1 MIDKNKIVGMN
12 MSPAGTQAFFKS
24 LGKRVLTFF
33 GYSVEY
39 ENQEAMLAIA
49 RQRLSRIPTDTVLIN
64 IGATASGIGAIYPLA
79 KAMGFTTTGIVSSV
93 AAEHMEN
100 ISDAVDYVC
109 FVADTQWGG
118 KVKGTDRLSPTS
130 QAMVACSDVLV
141 AIGGGEVTRDELM
154 AGKALGKPVY
164 FYPAEVSHQHLV
176 QRARKRN
183 EPLPESFWGAAHE
196 VFGGQD
202 GDFMGE

>member
-24 LGKRVLTFF
+24 FGRPVLTFF
-33 GYSVEY
+33 GYSAEY

-49 RQRLSRIPTDTVLIN
+49 RRGLSKIQPNAALVN
-64 IGATASGIGAIYPLA
+64 IGATASGIGAVYPLA

-100 ISDAVDYVC
+100 ISNDVDYVC
-109 FVADTQWGG
+109 FIADTQWGG
-118 KVKGTDRLSPTS
+118 RLAGTDRLSPTS

-141 AIGGGEVTRDELM
+141 AIGGGEVTRDELV
-154 AGKALGKPVY
+154 AAKAQGKPVY
-164 FYPAEVSHQHLV
+164 FYPAEISHDYLI
-176 QRARKRN
+176 QRALQKN
-183 EPLPESFWGAAHE
+183 EAPPESFWGAAHE
-196 VFGGQD
+196 VFGEFDQ
-202 GDFMGE
+202 E